1 MRLTAADDANQD
13 LPPAV
18 RARITVLQD
27 NSEKLIGWSQLA
39 IVILFGVL
47 YGLSRQ
53 TVPMGTA
60 IWLLTPAAIGVYFI
74 ATVIRLVMAYRIRMG
89 FWLLAGS
96 IVIDMALL
104 YGLIWS
110 FHLQYMQPASFYLKA
125 PTQQYVYIFIALRA
139 LRFEVRYVVLAG
151 IAAALGWLALVG
163 YVVFADPHDP
173 MITRNYVQYLTSN
186 SVLLGAEIDKII
198 TISAFTTILAFAIHG
213 ARRLMTQA
221 VTGSHAQ
228 ENLSRFFAPEI
239 ARHISREGA
248 AISAGEGE
256 ARDAA
261 ILNLDVR
268 GFTALASSASPQE
281 VMGVLADYQRRM
293 VPIIQR
299 HGGAIDK
306 FLGDGIM
313 ATFGATK
320 PLADYAARAMAALEE
335 CMATAAAWTE
345 EQAALGRS
353 SLAVNGALASGR
365 IVAGAVGDA
374 TRLEYT
380 VIGDAVNLSAK
391 LEKHNKVQG
400 CRALALKETYDAALA
415 QGYQPQAQHRR
426 QDLYGRRRADLH
438 QHRRDDRQ
446 GQA

>member
-1 MRLTAADDANQD
+1 AGIHRCTARAPDEWTPAQGRGDGRGEAPSRVIVESIMRLTAADDANQD

-27 NSEKLIGWSQLA
+27 NSEKLIGWIQLA

-60 IWLLTPAAIGVYFI
+60 IWLLTPAGIAVYFFP
-74 ATVIRLVMAYRIRMG
+74 TVIRLILSSRIRLG

-104 YGLIWS
+104 YGLICS

-151 IAAALGWLALVG
+151 LAAALGWLAMIA
-163 YVVFADPHDP
+163 YVMLAAPP
-173 MITRNYVQYLTSN
+173 NAMITRSYVTYLTSN
-186 SVLLGAEIDKII
+186 SILVGAEVDKIV
-198 TISAFTTILAFAIHG
+198 TIAAFTTILAFAIHG
-213 ARRLMTQA
+213 ARRMMTQA
-221 VTGSHAQ
+221 VTGAQAQ

-239 ARHISREGA
+239 AQHISRSGD
-248 AISAGEGE
+248 AISAGDGE
-256 ARDAA
+256 AREAA

-281 VMGVLADYQRRM
+281 VMSVLADSQRRM
-293 VPIIQR
+293 VPVIQR

-313 ATFGATK
+313 ATFGATR
-320 PLADYAARAMAALEE
+320 PLEDYAARAMAALEE
-335 CMATAAAWTE
+335 CME
-345 EQAALGRS
+345 
-353 SLAVNGALASGR
+353 
-365 IVAGAVGDA
+365 
-374 TRLEYT
+374 
-380 VIGDAVNLSAK
+380 
-391 LEKHNKVQG
+391 
-400 CRALALKETYDAALA
+400 
-415 QGYQPQAQHRR
+415 
-426 QDLYGRRRADLH
+426 
-438 QHRRDDRQ
+438 
-446 GQA
+446 

>member
-1 MRLTAADDANQD
+1 MRLTAADDANID
-13 LPPAV
+13 LPPVV

-27 NSEKLIGWSQLA
+27 ASEKLIGWSQLA

-60 IWLLTPAAIGVYFI
+60 IWLLTPAAIGLYFI
-74 ATVIRLVMAYRIRMG
+74 ATVIRLIMAYRIRMG

-96 IVIDMALL
+96 IAIDMALL

-139 LRFEVRYVVLAG
+139 LRFEVQYVVLAG
-151 IAAALGWLALVG
+151 AAAALGWVVMIG
-163 YVVFADPHDP
+163 YVLFADPHNN
-173 MITRNYVQYLTSN
+173 MITRSYVDYLTSN
-186 SVLLGAEIDKII
+186 SVLLGAEVDKII
-198 TISAFTTILAFAIHG
+198 TIAAVTTILAFAIHG
-213 ARRLMTQA
+213 ARRMMTQA
-221 VTGSHAQ
+221 VTGAQAQ

-239 ARHISREGA
+239 AQHISRSGD
-248 AISAGEGE
+248 AISAGDGE
-256 ARDAA
+256 AREAA

-281 VMGVLADYQRRM
+281 VMSVLADYQRRM

-313 ATFGATK
+313 ATFGATR

-335 CMATAAAWTE
+335 CMGVAAEWTA

-365 IVAGAVGDA
+365 IIAGAVGDA

-400 CRALALKETYDAALA
+400 CRALALKETYDAACA
-415 QGYQPQAQHRR
+415 QGYEPRGQHRVLHGVVVSGVAVPV
-426 QDLYGRRRADLH
+426 DLVAV
-438 QHRRDDRQ
+438 
-446 GQA
+446 A